1 MHSKCLITFT
11 SCHSSLFRKKIF
23 SNFTVLVVKFFNP
36 YQAKVLILYPLKTPE
51 TFGFLEFSG
60 EYKIGTLARDGLRHR
75 SCVFFVGF
83 GFHFACL
90 TDYRQISL
98 LIWNEI
104 KQLKYLLIPLKGW
117 EKHRLPPDFTGR

>member
-51 TFGFLEFSG
+51 TFGFLVFSG
-60 EYKIGTLARDGLRHR
+60 DYKIGTLARDGLRHR
-75 SCVFFVGF
+75 SCVF
-83 GFHFACL
+83 
-90 TDYRQISL
+90 L
-98 LIWNEI
+98 LALGIILPALRIIAKFTSNMKRNQAI
-104 KQLKYLLIPLKGW
+104 KIPSNPLERMRK
-117 EKHRLPPDFTGR
+117 T

>member
-51 TFGFLEFSG
+51 TFGFLVFSG

-75 SCVFFVGF
+75 SCVFFCWLWVSF
-83 GFHFACL
+83 CL
-90 TDYRQISL
+90 PYGLSPNFTSNMKRNQA
-98 LIWNEI
+98 I
-104 KQLKYLLIPLKGW
+104 KIPSNPLERMRK
-117 EKHRLPPDFTGR
+117 T